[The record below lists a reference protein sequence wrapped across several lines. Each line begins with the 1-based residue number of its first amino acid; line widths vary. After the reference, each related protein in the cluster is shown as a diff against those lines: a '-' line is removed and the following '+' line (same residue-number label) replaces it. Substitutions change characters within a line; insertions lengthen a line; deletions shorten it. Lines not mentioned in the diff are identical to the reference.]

1 MLPLISFETGR
12 KSLTQS
18 SGQDHSLVCASKWK
32 SGSYPDKEPRLRGR
46 HTWRSI
52 RKDLHPRSSRS
63 ASGELFSLLTKTYH
77 GSPVIRRAEGYKRAI
92 AESGLNLVSDYLI
105 AEPKGDVETKRHG
118 AEAMPKS

>member
-1 MLPLISFETGR
+1 VAKHQKGFTPALLPQRVGR
-12 KSLTQS
+12 
-18 SGQDHSLVCASKWK
+18 AF
-32 SGSYPDKEPRLRGR
+32 
-46 HTWRSI
+46 
-52 RKDLHPRSSRS
+52 
-63 ASGELFSLLTKTYH
+63 ALLTKTYH